1 MNGWII
7 VSYLFNGN
15 WGSSLMKAIIE
26 KLFNHDCNSP
36 HLISRSIF
44 HPSPALLV
52 IKHSLSTPRIR
63 YDPRRTAI
71 CPESPLQL
79 LRSGGIESP
88 RSSPFLTLNCRIY
101 LNFTYTSTSV
111 ADWCVSLSLSVLV
124 YELGTRI
131 DGRRRPLEVSWS
143 LNRLYDPFLT
153 LRYPRKLE
161 NAAITMWESAFVPT
175 QRRVELF
182 TTFFFMCLIDV
193 ECNSFPLLCIFV
205 FSCFQT
211 LSTHLK
217 IWDIGR
223 HVFHDNPVLYRVR
236 K

>member
-1 MNGWII
+1 MRNCLITI
-7 VSYLFNGN
+7 VILPISYLDPFFIRRRRCLLLNTVCQLP
-15 WGSSLMKAIIE
+15 GSDM
-26 KLFNHDCNSP
+26 
-36 HLISRSIF
+36 
-44 HPSPALLV
+44 
-52 IKHSLSTPRIR
+52 T
-63 YDPRRTAI
+63 PRRTAI

-131 DGRRRPLEVSWS
+131 DGGRRPLEVSWS

-153 LRYPRKLE
+153 LRYLRKLE

-175 QRRVELF
+175 QPRAELF
-182 TTFFFMCLIDV
+182 TTFFIYLIGV
-193 ECNSFPLLCIFV
+193 
-205 FSCFQT
+205 
-211 LSTHLK
+211 
-217 IWDIGR
+217 
-223 HVFHDNPVLYRVR
+223 
-236 K
+236 